1 MGAFAPPE
9 AARMALP
16 SGSDLPLWQ
25 LHATLALVRGAVR
38 GGANLD
44 ELLAR
49 HAVLHDSLNAAAEL
63 GLAELTLDAALARLA
78 ARLQSDTA
86 SPLQRLRAALGLDV
100 DGLCCGVVATL
111 ADHEPQLAA
120 FIDELHG
127 QAGQPTRATLTRAF
141 GAVPAGAAV
150 AAMCEAGVLQEVA
163 RGLLAPRALWALA
176 AGGPAPRSHWRHRP
190 HGSLPTLDQL
200 ILPEQLRA
208 AIAAAWRSAAS
219 RPQLWQLRGGPGSG
233 RQTLAG
239 ALAQARGL
247 GLVEA
252 VDASMAPALGAA
264 AAMLDAMPLAR
275 FDLAPGEVLQGS
287 LPAAAPPWLAACLP
301 RHGALRV
308 RGADSH
314 RLELEAPDAAERRRH
329 WQLALAG
336 HEPEPALLDLR
347 LPRGT
352 LHRVARRVVQ
362 QGMQKATPQAGYQ
375 AGLGPPDAIDP
386 ATDPPISPTIA
397 LDQVIAAVTEE
408 GCHALEGIAR
418 AVPAATPDEAFALG
432 DETREEFEAL
442 VRRCRHRDRLAAALP
457 SAFGHTSGVRALFKG
472 PSGTGKTLAAR
483 QLAAAL
489 HRPLYRVDLAAT
501 VSKYI
506 GETERNLERV
516 FEAAEALDIVLL
528 LDEGDALLAGRTGVN
543 NATDRYANLET
554 NYLLQRLEHYS
565 GVLVITTNAAD
576 RIDTAFARRLDVSI
590 DFPLPDAPT
599 RLALWQA
606 HLGAQHA
613 VPAPMLE
620 AVALRCNLAGGQI
633 RNAALH
639 AALLA
644 MERGL
649 PVQAEDLLPALAREY
664 RKAGQ
669 RCPSFEAGA

>member
-1 MGAFAPPE
+1 MGAFAPT
-9 AARMALP
+9 AAAPRAPLP
-16 SGSDLPLWQ
+16 GHEPSLAGRPASERPVSDLPLWQ
-25 LHATLALVRGAVR
+25 LHTTLALVRSAVR
-38 GGANLD
+38 GGASLD

-63 GLAELTLDAALARLA
+63 GLAELTLDEALARLA
-78 ARLQSDTA
+78 LRLEGGSA
-86 SPLQRLRAALGLDV
+86 SPLQRLRRALGLDV
-100 DGLCCGVVATL
+100 DGLCCGVAATL
-111 ADHEPQLAA
+111 ADQEPRLAA

-127 QAGQPTRATLTRAF
+127 QGGQPTRATLTRAF
-141 GAVPAGAAV
+141 GALPALSAV
-150 AAMCEAGVLQEVA
+150 ATLCEAGVLQEAA
-163 RGLLAPRALWALA
+163 RGLLAPRAIWAMA
-176 AGGPAPRSHWRHRP
+176 AGGAAPHSHWRHQAQ
-190 HGSLPTLDQL
+190 GSLLALEQL
-200 ILPEQLRA
+200 ILPAPLRLAITA
-208 AIAAAWRSAAS
+208 AGCSPDR

-233 RQTLAG
+233 RRTLAG
-239 ALAQARGL
+239 ALAHARGL

-252 VDASMAPALGAA
+252 VDASLLPALGAA
-264 AAMLDAMPLAR
+264 AAMLAAMPLVR
-275 FDLAPGEVLQGS
+275 LDPAPGEVLQGT

-301 RHGALRV
+301 RHGALQM

-314 RLELEAPDAAERRRH
+314 RLDLQAPDAAERRLH
-329 WQLALAG
+329 WLQALAG
-336 HEPEPALLDLR
+336 REPGPDLLDLR

-352 LHRVARRVVQ
+352 LHRVARRAVQ
-362 QGMQKATPQAGYQ
+362 REP
-375 AGLGPPDAIDP
+375 GPAEALAPVAAP
-386 ATDPPISPTIA
+386 A
-397 LDQVIAAVTEE
+397 LDEVIAAVTEE
-408 GCHALEGIAR
+408 GRHALEGIAR
-418 AVPAATPDEAFALG
+418 AVPAATPDEALALG
-432 DETREEFEAL
+432 DETRAEFEAL
-442 VRRCRHRDRLAAALP
+442 VLRCRHRDRLSAALP
-457 SAFGHTSGVRALFKG
+457 AAFGPTSGVRALFKG

-554 NYLLQRLEHYS
+554 NYLLQRLEHYG

-576 RIDTAFARRLDVSI
+576 RIDTAFARRVDVSI
-590 DFPLPDAPT
+590 DFPLPDAAT

-606 HLGAQHA
+606 HLGPHHGVPDA
-613 VPAPMLE
+613 VLE
-620 AVALRCNLAGGQI
+620 AVALRCPLAGGQI

-644 MERGL
+644 VASGL
-649 PVQAEDLLPALAREY
+649 PVAAEQLLPALAREY

-669 RCPSFEAGA
+669 RCPSLEPA